1 MPPLLISF
9 CIGHA
14 TSLEEVKALPQMC
27 LHACYSEVLLYFE
40 MMFSGV
46 HEAIIKL
53 IYIVYIIHETRGRK
67 LHYGQL
73 KRSRHGPRC
82 GHTPLDIAS

>member
-1 MPPLLISF
+1 MPPLLISLYRT
-9 CIGHA
+9 
-14 TSLEEVKALPQMC
+14 TSLEEAKALPQMC

-53 IYIVYIIHETRGRK
+53 VYIYMKPE
-67 LHYGQL
+67 
-73 KRSRHGPRC
+73 
-82 GHTPLDIAS
+82 DASFIMDK

>member
-9 CIGHA
+9 CIGQPLYRKEKRPFPNVSA
-14 TSLEEVKALPQMC
+14 S
-27 LHACYSEVLLYFE
+27 CYSESEVLLCFE

-53 IYIVYIIHETRGRK
+53 IYTSSCA
-67 LHYGQL
+67 
-73 KRSRHGPRC
+73 RSARFATFVRSS
-82 GHTPLDIAS
+82 L